1 MDFIRAKL
9 NEYEQFNA
17 RKSEEKEQI
26 IEQLKQN
33 LLNLTDKRL
42 RALNNSS
49 SSDPSEINSNFQFF
63 INERDVQIA
72 GLNSQIDEK
81 QREIENL
88 KSIVKDQDAIIL
100 SHNNNIYV
108 RNMNSLRMG
117 IILIEFQQM
126 Y

>member
-9 NEYEQFNA
+9 HEYEQFNA

-33 LLNLTDKRL
+33 LLNITDKRL

-72 GLNSQIDEK
+72 GLNSQVDEK

-117 IILIEFQQM
+117 IVLIEFQQM
-126 Y
+126 C

>member
-126 Y
+126 C

>member
-72 GLNSQIDEK
+72 GLNSQVDEK

-117 IILIEFQQM
+117 IVLIEFQQM
-126 Y
+126 C

>member
-72 GLNSQIDEK
+72 GLNSQVDEK

>member
-72 GLNSQIDEK
+72 GLNSQVDEK

-126 Y
+126 C

>member
-72 GLNSQIDEK
+72 GLNSQVDEK

-108 RNMNSLRMG
+108 RNMNSLQMG

-126 Y
+126 C

>member
-117 IILIEFQQM
+117 IVLIEFQQM
-126 Y
+126 C